1 MLNDKIKELITPT
14 AKTLGYK
21 VINVSFIVK
30 QAILKIVIDRF
41 DEKKVNVLDCQVFS
55 KAISAVLDVENIIPG
70 KYFLEVESAGIER
83 SLMDLEDFIKFLGY
97 TIQVKLVAAI
107 NENKKYIGV
116 ISNIKG
122 QEITLNLQND
132 STIAIDYDNIKVA
145 KIVFTDEMFR
155 QITKNY

>member
-14 AKTLGYK
+14 AKALGYK
-21 VINVSFIVK
+21 VINVNFIVK
-30 QAILKIVIDRF
+30 PAILKIVIDRF
-41 DEKKVNVLDCQVFS
+41 DEKKVKVLDCQTFS

>member
-30 QAILKIVIDRF
+30 PAILKIVIDRF
-41 DEKKVNVLDCQVFS
+41 DEKKVKVLDCQAFS

-107 NENKKYIGV
+107 NENKKYMGV

-132 STIAIDYDNIKVA
+132 STIAIDYDNIKAA

>member
-21 VINVSFIVK
+21 VVNVSFIVK
-30 QAILKIVIDRF
+30 PAILKIVIDRF
-41 DEKKVNVLDCQVFS
+41 DEKKVKVLDCQVFS

-83 SLMDLEDFIKFLGY
+83 SLMDLEDFVKFLGY

>member
-30 QAILKIVIDRF
+30 PAILKIVIDRF

>member
-1 MLNDKIKELITPT
+1 MK
-14 AKTLGYK
+14 
-21 VINVSFIVK
+21 
-30 QAILKIVIDRF
+30 
-41 DEKKVNVLDCQVFS
+41 KKVKVLDCQAFS

>member
-21 VINVSFIVK
+21 VINVSFVVK
-30 QAILKIVIDRF
+30 PAILKIVIDRF
-41 DEKKVNVLDCQVFS
+41 DEKKVKVLDCQEFS

-70 KYFLEVESAGIER
+70 KYFLEIESAGIER

>member
-1 MLNDKIKELITPT
+1 MLNDKIKELITPA

-21 VINVSFIVK
+21 VICVSFIVK
-30 QAILKIVIDRF
+30 PAILKIVIDRF
-41 DEKKVNVLDCQVFS
+41 DEKKVKVLDCQVFS
-55 KAISAVLDVENIIPG
+55 KAISPVLDVENIIPG

-122 QEITLNLQND
+122 QEIMLNLQND
-132 STIAIDYDNIKVA
+132 GTIAIDYDNIKVA